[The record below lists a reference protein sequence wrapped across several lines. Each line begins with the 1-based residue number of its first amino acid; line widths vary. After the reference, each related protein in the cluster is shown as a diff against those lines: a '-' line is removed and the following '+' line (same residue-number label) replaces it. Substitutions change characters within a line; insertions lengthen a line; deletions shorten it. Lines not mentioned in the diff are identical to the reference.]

1 MSELRWHPFLEEW
14 VITATHRQ
22 GRTFLPPEDYCPLCP
37 TKPGG
42 FPTEI
47 PNPEYDI
54 VVFENKF
61 PSLQANPPQ
70 PSVAATPLS
79 PVELAQGV
87 CEVVV
92 YSPEHQGTLAVM
104 PLARIRNLI
113 TVWQDRYCE
122 LGGREE
128 IKAIL
133 IFENKG
139 EAVGVTLHHP
149 HGQIYAFPFI
159 PPKLEKELAAS
170 HRYYEQHAQCLFCD
184 TVAEELRDGRRIVFE
199 SERFVAFIPFFAR
212 LPYEVYL
219 APKQHLAS
227 LVEFTVGDREDLAVA
242 LKGLLLK
249 YDALFGFSFP
259 YIMVIHQAPTDGGSY
274 PDYHFHFEF
283 YPPLRTANK
292 LKFLAG
298 CESGAGNYINDTLAE
313 EKAAE
318 LRQSGPQSVA
328 EVLAADRTS
337 VEQREAPHEK

>member
-22 GRTFLPPEDYCPLCP
+22 DRTFLPPKDYCPLCP

-47 PNPEYDI
+47 PSSEYDI

-61 PSLQANPPQ
+61 PSLRADPPQ
-70 PSVAATPLS
+70 PSVAATAFS
-79 PVELAQGV
+79 PVAPAQGI
-87 CEVVV
+87 CEVIV
-92 YSPEHQGTLAVM
+92 YSPEHQGTLAGL

-113 TVWQDRYCE
+113 TVWQDRYQE
-122 LGGREE
+122 LGSREE
-128 IKAIL
+128 IKSVL

-170 HRYYEQHAQCLFCD
+170 RRYYEQRHQCLFCA
-184 TVAEELRDGRRIVFE
+184 TVAEERRDARRIVFE

-219 APKQHLAS
+219 APKRHLAS
-227 LVEFTVGDREDLAVA
+227 LAEFTAADREDLAVA

-249 YDALFGFSFP
+249 YDALFGLSFP

-274 PDYHFHFEF
+274 PEYHFHFEF
-283 YPPLRTANK
+283 YPPLRTSTK

-313 EKAAE
+313 EKAVE
-318 LRQSGPQSVA
+318 LRQAGPQSVA
-328 EVLAADRTS
+328 EVMTADRTS
-337 VEQREAPHEK
+337 GEQREAPHAK

>member
-22 GRTFLPPEDYCPLCP
+22 DRTFMPPADYCPLCP
-37 TKPGG
+37 TQPGG

-47 PNPEYDI
+47 PQSEFDI

-61 PSLQANPPQ
+61 PSLQRNPPT
-70 PSVAATPLS
+70 PSVAATKFS
-79 PVELAQGV
+79 PVQPAQGL

-92 YSPEHQGTLAVM
+92 YSQEHKSSLAAM
-104 PLARIRNLI
+104 PWPKIENLI
-113 TVWQDRYCE
+113 RVWQDRYQE
-122 LGGREE
+122 LGARDFV
-128 IKAIL
+128 KSVL

-139 EAVGVTLHHP
+139 EPVGVTLHHP
-149 HGQIYAFPFI
+149 HGQIYAFPYI
-159 PPKLEKELAAS
+159 PPKLEKELSAS
-170 HRYYEQHAQCLFCD
+170 HKYHAQHGTCLFCD
-184 TVAEELRDGRRIVFE
+184 MVKDELADGRRIVLE

-212 LPYEVYL
+212 YPYEVYL

-227 LVEFTVGDREDLAVA
+227 LADFGAADRRDLALI

-249 YDALFGFSFP
+249 YDQLFNFSFP

-283 YPPLRTANK
+283 YPPHRTATK
-292 LKFLAG
+292 LKYLAG
-298 CESGAGNYINDTLAE
+298 VESGAGSFINDTLAE

-318 LRQSGPQSVA
+318 LRGIGPQSVA
-328 EVLAADRTS
+328 EVLNL
-337 VEQREAPHEK
+337 K

>member
-22 GRTFLPPEDYCPLCP
+22 DRTFLPPENYCPLCP
-37 TKPGG
+37 TRPDG

-47 PNPEYDI
+47 PSPDFDI

-61 PSLQANPPQ
+61 PSLQANPQQPQ
-70 PSVAATPLS
+70 VTATSLS
-79 PVELAQGV
+79 PVAPAQGV
-87 CEVVV
+87 CEVIV
-92 YSPEHQGTLAVM
+92 YTPEHHSTLTNL
-104 PLARIRNLI
+104 PLRRIRNLI
-113 TVWQDRYCE
+113 TVWQDRYLE
-122 LGGREE
+122 LGSREE
-128 IKAIL
+128 VKYVL

-159 PPKLEKELAAS
+159 PPKLERELGAS
-170 HRYYEQHAQCLFCD
+170 RRYYEQHHQCLCCA
-184 TVAEELRDGRRIVFE
+184 TLAEEQKDGRRIIFE
-199 SERFVAFIPFFAR
+199 TTRFIAFIPFFAR

-219 APKQHLAS
+219 VPKQHLIS
-227 LVEFTVGDREDLAVA
+227 LAELTAADRQDLALA

-249 YDALFGFSFP
+249 YDALFGFSLP

-274 PDYHFHFEF
+274 SEYHFHFEF
-283 YPPLRTANK
+283 YPPLRTATK
-292 LKFLAG
+292 LKYLAG

-318 LRQSGPQSVA
+318 LRQAGPRTPA
-328 EVLAADRTS
+328 EVEAADAQA
-337 VEQREAPHEK
+337 EMEEN

>member
-22 GRTFLPPEDYCPLCP
+22 NRTFLPPEDYCPLCP

-47 PNPEYDI
+47 PSPDYDI

-61 PSLQANPPQ
+61 PSLQTNPPQ
-70 PSVAATPLS
+70 PSVAATAVS
-79 PVELAQGV
+79 PVAPAQGV

-92 YSPEHQGTLAVM
+92 YTPQHHGTLADL
-104 PLARIRNLI
+104 PLQRISNLI
-113 TVWQDRYCE
+113 SVWQDRYHE
-122 LGGREE
+122 LGSREE
-128 IKAIL
+128 IKYVL

-159 PPKLEKELAAS
+159 PPKLEQELGAS
-170 HRYYEQHAQCLFCD
+170 RRYYEKNGQCLFCA
-184 TVAEELRDGRRIVFE
+184 TLAEEVRDGRRIVFE
-199 SERFVAFIPFFAR
+199 TERFIAFIPFFAR

-219 APKQHLAS
+219 APKQHLTS
-227 LVEFTVGDREDLAVA
+227 LAEFTARDREDLALA

-274 PDYHFHFEF
+274 PEYHLHFEF
-283 YPPLRTANK
+283 YPPLRTATK
-292 LKFLAG
+292 LKYPAG
-298 CESGAGNYINDTLAE
+298 CESGAGNYINDALAE

-318 LRQSGPQSVA
+318 LRQAGPQSVA
-328 EVLAADRTS
+328 EVLAAES
-337 VEQREAPHEK
+337 KK